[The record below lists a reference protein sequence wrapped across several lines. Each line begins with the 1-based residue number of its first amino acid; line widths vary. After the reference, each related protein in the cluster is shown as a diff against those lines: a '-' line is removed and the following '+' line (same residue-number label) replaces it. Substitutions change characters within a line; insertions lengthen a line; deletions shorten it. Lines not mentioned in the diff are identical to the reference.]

1 MVFKLQFIATFA
13 VYKDKSMKKKVIFE
27 KDKNKAVVDVNT
39 GELTDYYSMRTVSLD
54 EFIMVF
60 FASYPELYKLNGV
73 QLKVLMGCWKYSSYN
88 SANYA
93 EGNIVHNNPSFKE
106 FCRQDGLDTSDAN
119 IDNAI
124 SALCR
129 KGLLIKRC
137 KGEYLL
143 DPRYFFK
150 GKLSERS
157 KIQYTFV
164 VNPTKK

>member
-1 MVFKLQFIATFA
+1 MKTK
-13 VYKDKSMKKKVIFE
+13 YEKEKSDFLNVI
-27 KDKNKAVVDVNT
+27 DTQT
-39 GELTDYYSMRTVSLD
+39 GELTDYYELRKVTLD

-60 FASYPELYKLNGV
+60 FSSYPELYQLNGV

-106 FCRQDGLDTSDAN
+106 FCRQDGLVTSDAN

-124 SALCR
+124 STLCK

-137 KGEYLL
+137 KGEYIL

-157 KIQYTFV
+157 KIKFTLLV
-164 VNPTKK
+164 EPTKKK

>member
-1 MVFKLQFIATFA
+1 MKTK
-13 VYKDKSMKKKVIFE
+13 YEKEKSDFLNVI
-27 KDKNKAVVDVNT
+27 DTQT
-39 GELTDYYSMRTVSLD
+39 GELTDYFELRKVTLD

-60 FASYPELYKLNGV
+60 FSSYPELYQLNGV

-106 FCRQDGLDTSDAN
+106 FCRQDGLVTSDAN

-124 SALCR
+124 STLCK

-137 KGEYLL
+137 KGEYIL

-157 KIQYTFV
+157 KIKFTFLV
-164 VNPTKK
+164 EPKKK

>member
-1 MVFKLQFIATFA
+1 MKTKYVNEKIENHSVIDLQ
-13 VYKDKSMKKKVIFE
+13 
-27 KDKNKAVVDVNT
+27 T
-39 GELTDYYSMRTVSLD
+39 GVLTDYYQLRKVTLD

-60 FASYPELYKLNGV
+60 FSSYPELYQLSGV

-88 SANYA
+88 STNYA

-106 FCRQDGLDTSDAN
+106 FCRQDGLVTSDAN

-124 SALCR
+124 STLCK

-137 KGEYLL
+137 KGEYIL

-150 GKLSERS
+150 GKLSDRS
-157 KIQYTFV
+157 KIKYTFIV
-164 VNPTKK
+164 EPTKK

>member
-1 MVFKLQFIATFA
+1 
-13 VYKDKSMKKKVIFE
+13 MKKKVVAE
-27 KDKNKAVVDVNT
+27 VSKDHAIIDLET
-39 GELTDYYSMRTVSLD
+39 GELKELNQLRTVTMD

-60 FASYPELYKLNGV
+60 FASYKELYQLNGV

-106 FCRQDGLDTSDAN
+106 YCRQDGLDTSDAN

-124 SALCR
+124 SILCR

-137 KGEYLL
+137 RGEYLL

>member
-1 MVFKLQFIATFA
+1 MKTKYEKEKSEFLH
-13 VYKDKSMKKKVIFE
+13 VYD
-27 KDKNKAVVDVNT
+27 DQT
-39 GELTDYYSMRTVSLD
+39 GELTDYYELRKVTLD

-60 FASYPELYKLNGV
+60 FSCYPELYKLNGV

-106 FCRQDGLDTSDAN
+106 FCRQDGLVTSDAN

-124 SALCR
+124 STLCK

-137 KGEYLL
+137 KGEYIL

-150 GKLSERS
+150 GKLSDRS
-157 KIQYTFV
+157 RIKFTLLV
-164 VNPTKK
+164 EPTKKK

>member
-1 MVFKLQFIATFA
+1 MKTKYVNEKAENHSVIDLQ
-13 VYKDKSMKKKVIFE
+13 
-27 KDKNKAVVDVNT
+27 T
-39 GELTDYYSMRTVSLD
+39 GDLTDYYQLRKVTLD

-60 FASYPELYKLNGV
+60 FSSYPELYKLNGV

-106 FCRQDGLDTSDAN
+106 FCRQDGLVTSDAN

-124 SALCR
+124 STLCK

-137 KGEYLL
+137 KGEYIL
-143 DPRYFFK
+143 DPKYFFK

-157 KIQYTFV
+157 RLKFTFLV
-164 VNPTKK
+164 EPTRK